1 MSKNKNHNKK
11 QNKNT
16 FAKAHGITFALSLAA
31 FLRCDY
37 NSITHVQLML
47 EKTFILEML
56 WQTVSES
63 ENSKKGCCCGRM
75 AKRRGVVDIASC
87 KESQKSRCS
96 CLKKGQACT
105 RLCRCVNC
113 NNACQ
118 EEKSVSSQRKGC
130 TCGSMKKGNSVV
142 VCKDQVE
149 RKSRCPCLRI
159 GKKCTSSCR
168 CSNCGNKEGCPQK
181 RLSSNSTDTKRKRT
195 NPQTYKRMRG
205 ADYLAKEGFVVSN
218 GPWTNLEC
226 IVLFVVTEVIKYSG
240 VPLNSQNV
248 AELYNFA
255 VSSEK
260 VKDFGLAV
268 TYKPFSS
275 IVGKLSQ
282 LNEKHSLHKSMMD
295 SF

>member
-1 MSKNKNHNKK
+1 M
-11 QNKNT
+11 
-16 FAKAHGITFALSLAA
+16 
-31 FLRCDY
+31 
-37 NSITHVQLML
+37 
-47 EKTFILEML
+47 
-56 WQTVSES
+56 
-63 ENSKKGCCCGRM
+63 
-75 AKRRGVVDIASC
+75 
-87 KESQKSRCS
+87 ESQKSRCS
-96 CLKKGQACT
+96 CLKNGQTCT

-118 EEKSVSSQRKGC
+118 AEEKSVSGLRKGC
-130 TCGSMKKGNSVV
+130 TCGSTKSVV
-142 VCKDQVE
+142 VCKDQVG

-159 GKKCTSSCR
+159 GKKCISTCR

-181 RLSSNSTDTKRKRT
+181 RLSSNFTSNKRKRT

-226 IVLFVVTEVIKYSG
+226 IVLFVVTEVINYSG
-240 VPLNSQNV
+240 VAMNSQNV
-248 AELYNFA
+248 AALYNFV

-275 IVGKLSQ
+275 IVGKLAQ